1 MDISNA
7 EYEVMEAVWG
17 GSPCSAQQVIDRLSD
32 HKDWHEKTVKTLLN
46 RLVKKQAL
54 ATEPDGRRYLY
65 RPLVAREELQRKES
79 RQLLNRLFGGKV
91 SPLVATFAQQNE
103 LDDEDMQT
111 LKKLIADWENEHKER
126 KDD

>member
-32 HKDWHEKTVKTLLN
+32 RKDWHEKTVKTLLN

-103 LDDEDMQT
+103 LDNEDMQA
-111 LKKLIADWENEHKER
+111 LKKLITDWEHEHKER